1 MKCPYCQKEM
11 TAGFIKSSH
20 HMAWDQK
27 RESGFFLEGIRLT
40 KNSIENVFNGNAV
53 SSHYCSNCRKIIVS
67 LEENGI

>member
-1 MKCPYCQKEM
+1 
-11 TAGFIKSSH
+11 
-20 HMAWDQK
+20 MAWDQK

-40 KNSIENVFNGNAV
+40 KNSIENVFKGNAV